1 MLIRKIRLDEA
12 EQFLQLCQQ
21 LDEETAFMLLEPGER
36 VLSGEE
42 QHAQIERALAQENHT
57 ILVAED
63 GGQLV
68 GYLEATGGEF
78 NRNRHCVYLV
88 VGVLQPFTGKGI
100 GTQLFIALETW
111 AREHHVHRLELTVM
125 THNQAGVRLYKKQGF
140 EIEGTRKHALWV
152 DGHYVDEYF
161 MAKLLREEE
170 KA

>member
-1 MLIRKIRLDEA
+1 MLIRTLRPDEA

-42 QHAQIERALAQENHT
+42 QHARIERDLAQENHT

-63 GGQLV
+63 DGRLV

-88 VGVLQPFTGKGI
+88 VGVLQAFTGKGI
-100 GTQLFIALETW
+100 GTQLFTALETW

-125 THNQAGVRLYKKQGF
+125 THNQAGLRLYKKQGF

-152 DGHYVDEYF
+152 DGHYVDEYL
-161 MAKLLREEE
+161 MAKLLRE
-170 KA
+170 